1 MQQKVIGILGG
12 MGPAATLELFTRIID
27 NTTAEVDQEHIN
39 MVIINDPQI
48 PDRSNFIL
56 EDGPNPIP
64 RLVENLKKLSYA
76 GAEVAV
82 IPCMTAHSF
91 LKELRYN
98 SPIPIINAIS
108 VLDEYI
114 HSAYPGLKKVGL
126 LATNGS
132 VESRVFLE
140 YLSKEV
146 VTPDNMN
153 QIEVMDIIYGK
164 DGIKAGNI
172 SKEVVDRL
180 KKVTNQLLIEEE
192 IEAIIAGCTELSL
205 VMSEDNM
212 DIPVLDPITLLAKR
226 VVEIVKGERALS
238 SQLPK

>member
-64 RLVENLKKLSYA
+64 RLVENLKKLAYA